1 MCCPGLKHLNLSSCL
16 NITDAAF
23 AVPNSESNTS
33 ETASANTGSA
43 THSSHPGCNLTSVD
57 ISGCQALSTVA
68 VKNLVAIC
76 GANLTSIN
84 LAWTGVSCTALL
96 YLAGLNMDQVGR
108 LMHET
113 DPASRGSLQPSDNV
127 KWDLPPISSECK
139 SMLKARH
146 DNQTGWQ
153 EQDSVTCGE
162 DRVHDLPVVANCSE
176 LFQNVTKDSVVSLLC
191 LSSTSPVGEELPID
205 PCESGS
211 QLNED
216 ELVTCKSLAAED
228 LQHFTESS
236 DEESDDSF
244 KTASDEIEPCFP
256 SEEDKSFPA
265 SVQNNSKH
273 EEPLEIQERCRH
285 DACGHS
291 DVMKFDEVRE
301 LCWSVTTEKDSTSKK
316 SEMEENSCEKVCSSG
331 EIGTLLSCVQVE
343 TCSELHSQKMVGSEY
358 HVKRTPATFLHCF
371 EPVKEELT
379 TEEKYETWF
388 DCTENQPAMSFEDRS
403 LKGSQIVHQC
413 ALEMSSLEKDCDN
426 AVATNAR
433 NKPEYSTMPCEGV
446 RDEEFQKCYNAECP
460 VLHPVRL
467 DLKETD
473 CPSLPCK
480 EVIDE
485 EQEMSQCGEPVCHV
499 YMDAE
504 ETDNYCCYS
513 DLPCNVVKDQKPL
526 TWTVMP
532 HQNVNSNG
540 MDCYGDDVTL
550 PDVPFEEEIN
560 RQISKLSLMCADA
573 EESRNSKSLSS
584 GKRVIQFG
592 DLAQAQMYQPKITS
606 LDITNIFYQSQ
617 PLGVVC
623 LKVFS
628 KACKCLKHFAVSWSE
643 LDDDVLMY
651 LLKKEP
657 DLESLS
663 LVCFLVQLGNLL
675 LLHVFYT
682 TKLQVVNLYILF

>member
-1 MCCPGLKHLNLSSCL
+1 MCCPGLKHLNLSSCR
-16 NITDAAF
+16 NITDTAF

-33 ETASANTGSA
+33 ERASANTGSA

-57 ISGCQALSTVA
+57 ILGCQALSNVA
-68 VKNLVAIC
+68 VKYLVAIC

-108 LMHET
+108 LMHKS
-113 DPASRGSLQPSDNV
+113 DPASRGSLQPSDDV
-127 KWDLPPISSECK
+127 KCDLPPISSECK
-139 SMLKARH
+139 SMLKTRH
-146 DNQTGWQ
+146 DNQTGLQ

-162 DRVHDLPVVANCSE
+162 DIVHDLPVVANCSE
-176 LFQNVTKDSVVSLLC
+176 IFQNVTKDSVVSLLC

-205 PCESGS
+205 PCEFGS

-216 ELVTCKSLAAED
+216 ELVTCKSLATED

-265 SVQNNSKH
+265 SVQSNSRH

-285 DACGHS
+285 DARGHS
-291 DVMKFDEVRE
+291 VVTKFDEARE
-301 LCWSVTTEKDSTSKK
+301 FCWSVTTGKDSTSKK
-316 SEMEENSCEKVCSSG
+316 SEMEESSCEKVCASD
-331 EIGTLLSCVQVE
+331 EIGTLLSCLQVE
-343 TCSELHSQKMVGSEY
+343 TCSELHSQKMIESE
-358 HVKRTPATFLHCF
+358 HVKRTPAMFLHCS
-371 EPVKEELT
+371 EPVKGELT
-379 TEEKYETWF
+379 TEERYETWF
-388 DCTENQPAMSFEDRS
+388 DCTESQPTMSFEDRS

-413 ALEMSSLEKDCDN
+413 ALEMSSLEKNCDN
-426 AVATNAR
+426 AVAKNAG
-433 NKPEYSTMPCEGV
+433 KKTEYPTMPCEGV
-446 RDEEFQKCYNAECP
+446 RNEEFPNCYNSECP
-460 VLHPVRL
+460 IMHPARL
-467 DLKETD
+467 DHNETD
-473 CPSLPCK
+473 CPSLPCN

-485 EQEMSQCGEPVCHV
+485 EQGMSQCGEPVCHV

-504 ETDNYCCYS
+504 ETDNHCCHS

-540 MDCYGDDVTL
+540 LDCYGDEATL
-550 PDVPFEEEIN
+550 ADVPFEEDIN
-560 RQISKLSLMCADA
+560 RQISKLSLMCVDA
-573 EESRNSKSLSS
+573 GESINSDSLFS

-606 LDITNIFYQSQ
+606 LDITNIIYQSQ
-617 PLGVVC
+617 PLGVAC

-651 LLKKEP
+651 LLKNEP
-657 DLESLS
+657 ELESLS
-663 LVCFLVQLGNLL
+663 LVCFLVQFGNFL

-682 TKLQVVNLYILF
+682 TKLQVVNFYILF